1 MSDVKKDEKK
11 SSITAVVLSLLFAGL
26 GFAYLDHYK
35 RFAASLLSA
44 FIIVFLTIA
53 LVQSLGI
60 LFNTLIGRF
69 FIFII
74 IFSFF
79 AFLAFLTKELYDL
92 IQAGEPVS
100 DTFEFWVLKKSKQEK
115 INETKQETQKK
126 GISLLGLVASALAAV
141 IVLFAYGP
149 IAALI
154 VLAIML
160 VLTYWGSI

>member
-1 MSDVKKDEKK
+1 MAEIKEDEKK
-11 SSITAVVLSLLFAGL
+11 SSIIAVVFSLLFAGL

-35 RFAASLLSA
+35 RFASSLLSA

-79 AFLAFLTKELYDL
+79 AYLAYLTKELYNL
-92 IQAGEPVS
+92 MQAGEPVS

-115 INETKQETQKK
+115 IQEAKQETTKK
-126 GISLLGLVASALAAV
+126 GLSFLGLVVSALAAV
-141 IVLFAYGP
+141 LVLFAYGP

-154 VLAIML
+154 AFAIML
-160 VLTYWGSI
+160 VLTYLGSI